1 MEHRCN
7 YWNCNCRCLYNIT
20 DLVYRQVCTC
30 TRTFGHVVLIKC
42 WRIYCG
48 DVFLGYEY
56 SDDSNGAILRSLAK
70 GGVASQYGVKVT
82 ELEARSV

>member
-1 MEHRCN
+1 
-7 YWNCNCRCLYNIT
+7 
-20 DLVYRQVCTC
+20 
-30 TRTFGHVVLIKC
+30 LIKC